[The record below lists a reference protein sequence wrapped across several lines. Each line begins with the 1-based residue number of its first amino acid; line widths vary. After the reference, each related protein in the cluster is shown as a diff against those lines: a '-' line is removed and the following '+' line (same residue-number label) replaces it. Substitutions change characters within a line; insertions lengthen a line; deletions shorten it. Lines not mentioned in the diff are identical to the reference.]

1 MGCICQVEG
10 EDLQQRGGEAVDSEE
25 EGTYPVHHEDM
36 LFVVI
41 LCGYA
46 PLYACS
52 PQMTSLWMIVA
63 SLLRGKS
70 IGMTSQTRKDCIS
83 CLLSSAVCTHG
94 CYCLLF
100 HCLVPRALREAQDI
114 FGLDFD
120 PVELDR
126 IMEESYLSSDE
137 EEEGLEEV

>member
-1 MGCICQVEG
+1 MCCICQVEG

-25 EGTYPVHHEDM
+25 EGAYPMHHEDM

-41 LCGYA
+41 LCRYA

-70 IGMTSQTRKDCIS
+70 IGMSSQTRKNCIS
-83 CLLSSAVCTHG
+83 CLLSSAKFVHTAAIASCSIV
-94 CYCLLF
+94 LF
-100 HCLVPRALREAQDI
+100 QGLSVRHRTFLALI
-114 FGLDFD
+114 LTLWNWI
-120 PVELDR
+120 V
-126 IMEESYLSSDE
+126 
-137 EEEGLEEV
+137 